1 MKQSVKPRLFLLL
14 GIFLSLAIPSLG
26 ETFVIDFEMAGGCNP
41 AISDHGIKL
50 TNQRGT
56 ICTTTS
62 GGNSVSNGTTYTNDT
77 SGLQIVQTE
86 GRTFTLFSVDL
97 AEYSISVGAPKPVVF
112 VGTKPSGATVSFS
125 YTLDQIRD
133 GVGGAEDFETVFFPP
148 DFEDV
153 ISVKSSAVLYSVD
166 NLVISAIVPPPLP
179 ADQAS
184 VAPGFHATT
193 VLHTQA
199 IQDYCFVV
207 GSDFEYKAGFY
218 PPTRTDIITAANPTK
233 LPATTYPS
241 YDRASS
247 TLVYKNGT
255 SIQKFRD
262 GTVTTLVTLQ
272 QLMNAGFS
280 FLSLSKSV
288 WSNDRLVFMAANTS
302 GGDAYGI
309 FQLNEGVI
317 TSLVIPGSVLPGNP
331 TSGTPY
337 YYPDFLA
344 CQGGSIAFDT
354 SLKGSSSIQRVFVSF
369 GGGPFQLAASKGDAT
384 PFGAVTGFDG
394 LGFNATGNL
403 EIAASIGSSKCRLEY
418 NTAGLASSELLTL
431 TIAPINVG
439 ELVTGTI
446 KTESGS
452 EEFLDTN
459 SAIFRRSG
467 DHWFRVIGIGDLI
480 DGHPV
485 SVLNFLATRRDYS
498 DRIIIEARFNDLGT
512 DRYHIELQLN
522 SVAELPPRFGATIIH
537 PESGDL
543 YIPLSHLTYGRNY
556 KVTASTDLIHW
567 QDFQNIQKILPIQHV
582 VISKA
587 RLVSPVFFRVGE
599 Y

>member
-1 MKQSVKPRLFLLL
+1 VKQSVKPHLFSLW
-14 GIFLSLAIPSLG
+14 GILLSLTIPCHG
-26 ETFVIDFEMAGGCNP
+26 EIFAIDFETAGGCNP
-41 AISDHGIKL
+41 AIIDHGIML

-62 GGNSVSNGTTYTNDT
+62 GGNRVSNDTTYINDS

-86 GRTFTLFSVDL
+86 GQTFTLVAVDL

-112 VGTKPSGATVSFS
+112 IGTKPSGATVSFS

-133 GVGGAEDFETVFFPP
+133 GVGGAKDFETVILPS

-153 ISVKSSAVLYSVD
+153 ISVASSAVLYSID

-179 ADQAS
+179 ANQAS
-184 VAPGFHATT
+184 VAPGFHAPT
-193 VLHTQA
+193 VLRTQA
-199 IQDYCFVV
+199 LLDDYFVV

-218 PPTRTDIITAANPTK
+218 PPTWTEIITEANSTK
-233 LPATTYPS
+233 LLATAFPS

-255 SIQKFRD
+255 SIQKFRN

-272 QLMNAGFS
+272 ELVNAGFP
-280 FLSLSKSV
+280 FLGLSKSV
-288 WSNDRLVFMAANTS
+288 WSNDRLVFMATNSS
-302 GGDAYGI
+302 GGDSYGI
-309 FQLNEGVI
+309 FQLNNGVI
-317 TSLVIPGSVLPGNP
+317 TSLVTPGSVLPGNP
-331 TSGTPY
+331 SSGTPHH
-337 YYPDFLA
+337 YPDFLA
-344 CQGGSIAFDT
+344 VQGASFAFDT
-354 SLKGSSSIQRVFVSF
+354 SITGSTSIQRVFVSF
-369 GGGPFQLAASKGDAT
+369 GGESFQLTASEGDST
-384 PFGAVTGFDG
+384 PFGTVTGFDG

-418 NTAGLASSELLTL
+418 NATGLASSKLLTL
-431 TIAPINVG
+431 TIAPVNVG

-452 EEFLDTN
+452 AEFLDTN
-459 SAIFRRSG
+459 SAIFRKSG

-480 DGHPV
+480 DGQPV
-485 SVLNFLATRRDYS
+485 SVLNFLATRRGHP
-498 DRIIIEARFNDLGT
+498 DRIIVEARYQDIGT
-512 DRYHIELQLN
+512 ARYHFEIQLN
-522 SVAELPPRFGATIIH
+522 SAAELPPRFGATLIH

-556 KVTASTDLIHW
+556 KVTWSPDLIHW
-567 QDFQNIQKILPIQHV
+567 QDFQAIQKILPIQYV
-582 VISKA
+582 VIPA
-587 RLVSPVFFRVGE
+587 DRLVSPVFFRVEE